1 MNKNKFL
8 NSNELKQLEE
18 LLYKHLK
25 DDTRNCLLLLLAIKT
40 GSRASELLAIKK
52 TDLDKHNKTVYI
64 RGLKGSDSLEMP
76 LPTKLFNELYR
87 YSNTV
92 IGDFIFPISY
102 ERFVQI
108 FKHYKSTPH
117 SLKALRHTFAL
128 ELYKKSKDIRL
139 VQQALKHKAISS
151 TEKYQTYLYTQEQ
164 LRKFIR

>member
-8 NSNELKQLEE
+8 NSNELIQLET
-18 LLYKHLK
+18 LLHKHLK

-40 GSRASELLAIKK
+40 GARASELLAIKK

-64 RGLKGSDSLEMP
+64 RGLKGSDNLEMP
-76 LPTKLFNELYR
+76 LSNKLFAELYK

-92 IGDFIFPISY
+92 VGDFIFPISY

-108 FKHYKSTPH
+108 YKHYRNTNHPLKS
-117 SLKALRHTFAL
+117 LRHSFAL

-139 VQQALKHKAISS
+139 VQQALKHKSITS
-151 TEKYQTYLYTQEQ
+151 TQVYQTYLYTQQQ
-164 LRKFIR
+164 LRKYIA